1 MRRYC
6 KEVNNQVES
15 CQDSEPL
22 EKWLPKETMSSKESA
37 KLYTRYPLSSVSIYN
52 GATVVHYVLGGI
64 GIILGYD
71 SWVGYLMGS
80 VYLVFSFVEMYV
92 HMPLKVCP
100 NCVYYKLDSSLCI
113 SGLNVVS
120 RKVAKE
126 GNVEVF
132 ASRAKGLFCPNNLYL
147 TSLAI
152 PIIAMIPALVLN
164 FSFLVLAILLIVVG
178 LLLFRFFVIFP
189 KIACV
194 HCRAKNV
201 CPQAQ
206 SMGLSSKQLA

>member
-1 MRRYC
+1 
-6 KEVNNQVES
+6 
-15 CQDSEPL
+15 
-22 EKWLPKETMSSKESA
+22 MSSKKSVN
-37 KLYTRYPLSSVSIYN
+37 LYTKYPLSSVLTYN
-52 GATVVHYVLGGI
+52 GTTILHFLLGGT
-64 GIILGYD
+64 GIILGYN
-71 SWVGYLMGS
+71 SWIGYLLGS
-80 VYLVFSFVEMYV
+80 LYIVFSFVEMYV

-100 NCVYYKLDSSLCI
+100 NCVYYKLDNSLCI

-126 GNVEVF
+126 GNVKAF
-132 ASRAKGLFCPNNLYL
+132 PSRAEGLFCPNNLYIA
-147 TSLAI
+147 SLVI

-178 LLLFRFFVIFP
+178 LLVFRFFVIFP
-189 KIACV
+189 KIACA

-206 SMGLSSKQLA
+206 SMGLSSK